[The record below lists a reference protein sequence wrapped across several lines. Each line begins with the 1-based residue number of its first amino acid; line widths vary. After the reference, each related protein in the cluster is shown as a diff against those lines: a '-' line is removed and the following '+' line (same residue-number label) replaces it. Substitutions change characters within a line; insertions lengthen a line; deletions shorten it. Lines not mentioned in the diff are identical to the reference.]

1 MKQENKPFV
10 SVIIPTYH
18 DWKRLQCCL
27 DALEQQTYAKENFE
41 IIVVNNDPNDQPPV
55 ELALPENCLLIEESK
70 PGSYAARN
78 EGISIAK
85 GEIIA
90 FTDSDCIADKGW
102 ILSSVKHL
110 EQGAERLAGRVE
122 LFFKSKRHS
131 VSEIYEK
138 AFSFDQELT
147 ASYGGAITANMI
159 TRKKNFAIVGLFDSN
174 LMSGGD
180 NEWAGRAEAMGI
192 KVVYAKDSIVY
203 HPARDNIKDLIKKKK
218 RVAAGILRVNK
229 LSLLDVLAKGFFVN
243 PSRAIRAYRIGRV
256 SFFESLVA
264 FFVMLFLKLVQTLEQ
279 LLLVLSLKK
288 DERE

>member
-1 MKQENKPFV
+1 MANKKMV

-18 DWKRLQCCL
+18 DWDRL
-27 DALEQQTYAKENFE
+27 ALCIEALKSQTYPAETFE
-41 IIVVNNDPNDQPPV
+41 VIIVNNDPDDAAS
-55 ELALPENCLLIEESK
+55 ELNLTENFQLISESS

-78 EGISIAK
+78 AGLAIAR
-85 GEIIA
+85 GEIVA
-90 FTDSDCIADKGW
+90 FTDSDCIPDKDW
-102 ILSSVKHL
+102 IINSVKHL
-110 EQGAERLAGRVE
+110 EEGAERLAGRVE

-131 VSEIYEK
+131 ISEIYEK

-159 TRKKNFAIVGLFDSN
+159 TWKKNFDIVGLFDSN

-192 KVVYAKDSIVY
+192 KVVYAKDAIVY
-203 HPARDNIKDLIKKKK
+203 HPARDSIKDLIKKKR
-218 RVAAGILRVNK
+218 RVAAGLLRVNR
-229 LSLLDVLAKGFFVN
+229 LSILDILAKGFFVN

-256 SFFESLVA
+256 SFFESLVS
-264 FFVMLFLKLVQTLEQ
+264 FFVLFFLKLVQTLEQ

-288 DERE
+288 DER